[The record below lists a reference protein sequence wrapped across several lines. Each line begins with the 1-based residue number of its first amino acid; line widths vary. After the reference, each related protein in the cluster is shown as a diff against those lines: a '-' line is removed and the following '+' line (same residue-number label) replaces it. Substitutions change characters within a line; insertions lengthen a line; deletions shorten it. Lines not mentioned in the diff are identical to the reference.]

1 MNNFT
6 VFFITSLLLVWMST
20 CPAFALPVWPL
31 DSSESRPSELQMLDL
46 SNERLGWIEKSLVG
60 LENNV
65 TWVFPELKM
74 QDRCRFTQ
82 QYFESYQMPDAYQ
95 SHLLTRTRCLKQR
108 LAQLEEQLK
117 RSEPNGAVEK
127 MKIMIPF
134 LRDSLIPFRQSLDQV
149 EYQLKTFS
157 VGLYPDPKA
166 KKAETQL
173 VLLSGV
179 MDYNFELV
187 LRGRVPH
194 LSASWQKKLVQENL
208 TLHIFSSKI
217 ALNKVPAWGWDGP
230 AFEVRIPLEDL
241 EIKNYQ
247 YVFEDGELVRQSVM
261 PVTAEL
267 SLALCSPSPGGVWF
281 SQCLH
286 SNTAQVYFPVIE
298 ASASVELGETD
309 VPTDEAE

>member
-1 MNNFT
+1 MGNFVIPLIT
-6 VFFITSLLLVWMST
+6 GIVFACLPLT
-20 CPAFALPVWPL
+20 PAFALPVWSL
-31 DSSESRPSELQMLDL
+31 DSPESRPSDLQMLDL
-46 SNERLGWIEKSLVG
+46 SNERLAWIEKSLVG

-82 QYFESYQMPDAYQ
+82 KYFKSYQMPDAYQ
-95 SHLLTRTRCLKQR
+95 SHLLTRTRCLRQR
-108 LAQLEEQLK
+108 LAQLEEQLN
-117 RSEPNGAVEK
+117 RPEPNGAVEK

-134 LRDSLIPFRQSLDQV
+134 LQDSLIPFRLSLDQV

-157 VGLYPDPKA
+157 VGLYPDPKD
-166 KKAETQL
+166 KKIETQL

-187 LRGRVPH
+187 LRGRIPH
-194 LSASWQKKLVQENL
+194 LPASWQKKLVQEKL
-208 TLHIFSSKI
+208 MLHVFSSKI
-217 ALNKVPAWGWDGP
+217 ALNNVPTWGWDGP

-247 YVFEDGELVRQSVM
+247 YAFEDGELVRQSIL

-267 SLALCSPSPGGVWF
+267 SLALCSPSPGGLLF

-298 ASASVELGETD
+298 ASASVELAEKD
-309 VPTDEAE
+309 VPADEEE

>member
-1 MNNFT
+1 MKNFVICLIT
-6 VFFITSLLLVWMST
+6 GLVFVCLPLT
-20 CPAFALPVWPL
+20 PALALPVWPL
-31 DSSESRPSELQMLDL
+31 DSPESRPSALQTLDL
-46 SNERLGWIEKSLVG
+46 SNERLAWIEKSLVG

-82 QYFESYQMPDAYQ
+82 QYFESYQMPEAYQ
-95 SHLLTRTRCLKQR
+95 SHLLTRTRCLRQR
-108 LAQLEEQLK
+108 LTQLEEQLN
-117 RSEPNGAVEK
+117 RPEPNGAVEK
-127 MKIMIPF
+127 MRIMIPF
-134 LRDSLIPFRQSLDQV
+134 LRDSLIPFRQSLDQL

-157 VGLYPDPKA
+157 VGIYPDPKD
-166 KKAETQL
+166 KKIETQL

-194 LSASWQKKLVQENL
+194 LPAPWQKKLVQEKL
-208 TLHIFSSKI
+208 MLHVFSSKI

-230 AFEVRIPLEDL
+230 AFEIRIPLEDL

-267 SLALCSPSPGGVWF
+267 SLALCSPSPAGVWF

-298 ASASVELGETD
+298 ASASVELGGTES
-309 VPTDEAE
+309 PTDEAE